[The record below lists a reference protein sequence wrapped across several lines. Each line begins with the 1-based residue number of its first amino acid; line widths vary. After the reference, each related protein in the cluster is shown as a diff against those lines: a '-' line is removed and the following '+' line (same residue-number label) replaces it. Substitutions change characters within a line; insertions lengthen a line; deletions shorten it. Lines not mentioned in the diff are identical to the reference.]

1 MKRFFAALVASLL
14 LLPSFSLAATCIERN
29 EECSLGELMEIN
41 TSAREIGLAPHEH
54 IAVLLEIISNL
65 RRIITTF
72 HANKEIIY
80 CVDLKHD
87 LRPGATDAKTDGGV
101 STLQFFLTSQRVYD
115 GLVTGYYGTA
125 TAEAVYAW
133 QQQNS
138 IEGVTLSTGAGPLT
152 RAKIRAATCALVQ

>member
-1 MKRFFAALVASLL
+1 MMRPLAALIALL
-14 LLPSFSLAATCIERN
+14 IVLPSFSFASTCIERN

-41 TSAREIGLAPHEH
+41 TNAQKIGLAQHEH

-72 HANKEIIY
+72 QATKEISH

-87 LRPGATDAKTDGGV
+87 LRPGTTDAKTDGGV

-115 GLVTGYYGTA
+115 GLVTGYYGPSTA
-125 TAEAVYAW
+125 HSVYMW
-133 QQQNS
+133 QKQNN
-138 IEGVTLSTGAGPLT
+138 IEGVTPQTGVGPLT
-152 RAKIRAATCALVQ
+152 RAKIRSATCAVLE